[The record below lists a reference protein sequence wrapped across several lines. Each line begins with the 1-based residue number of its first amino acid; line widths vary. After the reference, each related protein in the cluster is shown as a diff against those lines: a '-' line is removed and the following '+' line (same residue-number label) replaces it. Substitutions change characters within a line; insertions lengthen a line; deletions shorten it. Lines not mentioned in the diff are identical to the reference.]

1 MDFVEHA
8 EMFLLDR
15 LIASPILQAVGE
27 AEHLLGAPAERIDR
41 LLVEIKH
48 ESNHIFDHKVLLG
61 GEFLVRVSFVGTD
74 HHFYEEQFTIP
85 FSAEADAPG
94 LRQGTAAKFTPR
106 LLSVQSDW
114 KLLDAKKVVVRVLA
128 RVEAFI
134 TIAELRPLPPVPA
147 KPRPPRRHR
156 VCRGA
161 FEFKAVPCCSF
172 STAGKCC

>member
-1 MDFVEHA
+1 MDFVEHV

-15 LIASPILQAVGE
+15 LIASPILQAVEE
-27 AEHLLGAPAERIDR
+27 ADHLLPAPAERIER
-41 LLVEIKH
+41 LWVEMRH
-48 ESNHIFDHKVLLG
+48 ESEHIFDQKVLLC

-94 LRQGTAAKFTPR
+94 LRQGTAAKLTPR
-106 LLSVQSDW
+106 ILSIQSDW
-114 KLLDAKKVVVRVLA
+114 ELLDAKKVVVRVLA
-128 RVEAFI
+128 RVEALF

-172 STAGKCC
+172 STTGKCC